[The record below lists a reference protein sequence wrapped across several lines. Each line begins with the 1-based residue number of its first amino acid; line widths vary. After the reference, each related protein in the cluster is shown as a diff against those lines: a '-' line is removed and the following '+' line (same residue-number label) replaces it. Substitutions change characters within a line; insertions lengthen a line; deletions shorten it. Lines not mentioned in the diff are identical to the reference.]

1 MLFNSYDFLLFL
13 PCVLLLY
20 RLTARRLALQNLL
33 LVVASYVFYAWWDV
47 RFLSLIIGMTL
58 VGYAGGRLIEH
69 WHNNRRRAKVVF
81 TACIAL
87 CLGLLGLF
95 KYYGFFAE
103 NVNTLLGHF
112 GLVPALPVWQI
123 ILPVGISFYTFQTL
137 SYVADV
143 YRQRLPACHDAVAYA
158 AFVGFFPQLVAGPIE
173 QASHL
178 LPQMQSPRH
187 AAYGDWVDGLRQMLW
202 GFAKK
207 MLLADRCAP
216 IVQAVYGN
224 PQSDGTDL
232 LMATVLFAMQIYGDF
247 SGYSDIAVGTARLF
261 GIRLTRNFNVPYFS
275 RNIADFWRR
284 WHISLMQWFKEY
296 VYIPL
301 GGSRCSRTR
310 QALNTFVVFTLS
322 GLWHGAA
329 WTFMAWGLFHAC
341 CFLPLI
347 AKRRD
352 RHAATAPPPDTD
364 RWLPSWHEVWQMG
377 TTFVLVCVGWVFF
390 RSESLGAAFGRLLR
404 MATDIRLHTPY
415 GGFSALY
422 PALFVLSV
430 EWVMRHRQHG
440 LDIKGTGCLSYRA
453 VRWAVYY
460 ALIFAV
466 CYGGGAQADFI
477 YFQF

>member
-13 PCVLLLY
+13 PCVWLLY
-20 RLTARRLALQNLL
+20 QLTARKPALQNVL
-33 LVVASYVFYAWWDV
+33 LVLASYVFYAWWDV
-47 RFLSLIIGMTL
+47 RFLGLIIGMTC
-58 VGYAGGRLIEH
+58 VGYAGGMAIDACRGH
-69 WHNNRRRAKVVF
+69 RRRAKAVL
-81 TACIAL
+81 TACTVL
-87 CLGLLGLF
+87 CLGILGLF

-103 NVNTLLGHF
+103 NANTLLGLF
-112 GLVPALPVWQI
+112 GLKSSLPVWQI

-143 YRQRLPACHDAVAYA
+143 YRRQLPACRDAVAYA

-173 QASHL
+173 KASNL
-178 LPQMQSPRH
+178 LPQMLAPRH
-187 AAYGDWVDGLRQMLW
+187 ATYGDWVNGLRQMLW

-261 GIRLTRNFNVPYFS
+261 GIRLTRNFNVPYFAHD
-275 RNIADFWRR
+275 IAEFWRR

-310 QALNTFVVFTLS
+310 QALNTFIVFTLS

-329 WTFMAWGLFHAC
+329 WTFVVWGLFHAC

-347 AKRRD
+347 GKRD
-352 RHAATAPPPDTD
+352 KPHAATPPSDAG
-364 RWLPSWHEVWQMG
+364 RRLPSWHEVWQMG
-377 TTFVLVCVGWVFF
+377 STFVLVCTGWVFF
-390 RSESLGAAFGRLLR
+390 RSESLGTAFDRLQR
-404 MATDIRLHTPY
+404 MVTDVQPHTPY
-415 GGFSALY
+415 GGFSTLY
-422 PALFVLSV
+422 PVLFVLSV

-440 LDIKGTGCLSYRA
+440 LDFKGTGCLRYRA

-466 CYGGGAQADFI
+466 CYGGGQQADFI